1 MSADKVIKY
10 VAYLFGIVFLLS
22 LSYFRVFEDFELQT
36 LDLRFKLRPALKVS
50 PDIAIIEIAED
61 SLNELGKWPFDRGYH
76 ALLIDCLRQLGAKAI
91 VFDISFS
98 EKSPQDA
105 ELIEATRKAKRLV
118 YFPIYFRLKEGEVK
132 GHLKAQGVDGALID
146 GLAKT
151 AQGIGHIN
159 IFTDID
165 GKRRRVPLFIE
176 YEGKRYPQLGFLV
189 ARDYLGAKLIRVP
202 RNPDGTTLIN
212 YAGKWT
218 KTFKHYS
225 FVDVLRS
232 FYRTVEGE
240 KGVIDLAEFYN
251 KVCFIGVTAVGG
263 HDLYPMPL
271 ESIYPMVGIHANI
284 FNSIVQNQ
292 FIFRA
297 NKFVNLVILIL
308 LCITIAIIVNRV
320 RPLRGLGIS
329 LLAISSF
336 ILISILS
343 FIILGVWIDL
353 FCPVVLAFGVYLG
366 ATFNKYLAEQRRRLL
381 MDKELSIAKEIQLDF
396 LPQSVPQIEGIEI
409 AASIST
415 AKAVGGDLYDF
426 ADIEADGKRRLG
438 IMIGDVSGK
447 GIPAA
452 IFMARSIADFRHY
465 VNRETSPSSALNNLN
480 AEIALNYK
488 SELFITMFYMT
499 YDNSKKVLTYS
510 NAGHLPAIWL
520 KAEGGIEFLT
530 TEGIPLGLMETER
543 YSDASVELKPGD
555 TVILYTDGIT
565 EARNQNKEEFAIERL
580 KEVVLKNRSVSASAL
595 QDAIKGRLHRFVGTA
610 PQYDDYTLVIL
621 KINR

>member
-10 VAYLFGIVFLLS
+10 VAYLFGVIFLLS

-76 ALLIDCLRQLGAKAI
+76 ALLIDCLRQLGVKAV
-91 VFDISFS
+91 VFDILFS

-105 ELIEATRKAKRLV
+105 ELIEATRKAKGLV
-118 YFPIYFRLKEGEVK
+118 YLPIAFKLNEGEIR
-132 GHLKAQGVDGALID
+132 GSLRAQGIDSSLIE
-146 GLAKT
+146 GLARS

-165 GKRRRVPLFIE
+165 GKRRRIPLFIE
-176 YEGKRYPQLGFLV
+176 YEGKRYPQLGYLV
-189 ARDYLGAKLIRVP
+189 ARDYLKTKSVRVP
-202 RNPDGTTLIN
+202 RNPDGTMLIN
-212 YAGKWT
+212 YSGRWT

-225 FVDVLRS
+225 FVDILRS

-251 KVCFIGVTAVGG
+251 KVCFVGVTAVGA

-271 ESIYPMVGIHANI
+271 ESRYPMVGIHANI
-284 FNSIVQNQ
+284 FNSIIQNQ

-320 RPLRGLGIS
+320 RPLLGLGIS

-343 FIILGVWIDL
+343 FIILGAWIDL
-353 FCPVVLAFGVYLG
+353 FCPVVLAFGVYLA
-366 ATFNKYLAEQRRRLL
+366 ATFNKYLVEQRRRLL

-396 LPQSVPQIEGIEI
+396 LPQ
-409 AASIST
+409 
-415 AKAVGGDLYDF
+415 
-426 ADIEADGKRRLG
+426 
-438 IMIGDVSGK
+438 
-447 GIPAA
+447 
-452 IFMARSIADFRHY
+452 
-465 VNRETSPSSALNNLN
+465 
-480 AEIALNYK
+480 
-488 SELFITMFYMT
+488 
-499 YDNSKKVLTYS
+499 
-510 NAGHLPAIWL
+510 
-520 KAEGGIEFLT
+520 
-530 TEGIPLGLMETER
+530 
-543 YSDASVELKPGD
+543 
-555 TVILYTDGIT
+555 
-565 EARNQNKEEFAIERL
+565 
-580 KEVVLKNRSVSASAL
+580 
-595 QDAIKGRLHRFVGTA
+595 
-610 PQYDDYTLVIL
+610 
-621 KINR
+621 